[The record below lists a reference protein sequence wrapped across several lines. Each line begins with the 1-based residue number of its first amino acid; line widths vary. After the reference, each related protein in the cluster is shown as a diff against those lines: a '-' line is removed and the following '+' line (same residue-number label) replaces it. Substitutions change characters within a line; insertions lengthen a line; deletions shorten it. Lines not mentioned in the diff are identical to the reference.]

1 MNSSGCFVMGEA
13 LSLSMR
19 RILVALVMLCLWQTS
34 VGRAQ
39 ERQHDSIVAIV
50 DGTPITARQLES
62 AITMTL
68 LSEGGTDDDTQRRQ
82 ARARVLNQ
90 LILDVLKE
98 QEGARQRLHPTQS
111 SIEEALRNIER
122 QNGVAEGGFRE
133 FMSDKGMPVESV
145 LSRIR
150 ADLYWDNL
158 VRYKLARDVFISEQD
173 VDDELERFEYLR
185 DKHNYALHEL
195 FLPHEGRD
203 HNEAY
208 QRMRR
213 LRAEMLSTPQIFGN
227 FVNGVIR
234 HSNLPS
240 GSVGGHLGWTLI
252 ESLPHEARYQI
263 AQLKIGEISEPIVTT
278 DGVHLY
284 YLRDKRMFSEETKRT
299 ISLRRFV
306 VNEQERMLDDDEY
319 AEAVAVLQKLL
330 LTDRFC
336 DKKASEVTSFFTEEA
351 VPLMVEDFGSFNEGD
366 IVQGLQGILL
376 QTMTGEVT
384 PALRD
389 DDGTFFIQVC
399 QRGVNYVE
407 FPSREFIRNGLFQ
420 QRLQQLADR
429 YSQDLWSSAY
439 IDIKDESL
447 GL

>member
-1 MNSSGCFVMGEA
+1 MNYNGCFVIWEV
-13 LSLSMR
+13 LSLTMR
-19 RILVALVMLCLWQTS
+19 RILAVLLMLCLWQADAAHT
-34 VGRAQ
+34 Q

-68 LSEGGTDDDTQRRQ
+68 LSEGGNDDETQRRQ

-98 QEGARQRLHPTQS
+98 QEGTRQRLHPTQA
-111 SIEEALRNIER
+111 SIEEALRNIEK
-122 QNGVAEGGFRE
+122 QNGVAEGGFKE
-133 FMSDKGMPVESV
+133 FMTDKGMPVEAV

-158 VRYKLARDVFISEQD
+158 IRYKLARDVFISEQD

-185 DKHNYALHEL
+185 DKHSYALHEL

-203 HNEAY
+203 HNETY
-208 QRMRR
+208 QRIRKI
-213 LRAEMLSTPQIFGN
+213 RAEMLSTPQVFGN

-263 AQLKIGEISEPIVTT
+263 AQLKIGEISDPIVTT

-284 YLRDKRMFSEETKRT
+284 YVRDKRMFSDAAKRT
-299 ISLRRFV
+299 IALRRFV
-306 VNEQERMLDDDEY
+306 VDEQERMLEDDEY

-330 LTDRFC
+330 QTDRFC
-336 DKKASEVTSFFTEEA
+336 DQKASQVTSFFTEEA

-389 DDGTFFIQVC
+389 DEGTFFIQVC

-407 FPSREFIRNGLFQ
+407 FPSREFIRNSLFQ

>member
-173 VDDELERFEYLR
+173 C
-185 DKHNYALHEL
+185 
-195 FLPHEGRD
+195 G
-203 HNEAY
+203 
-208 QRMRR
+208 
-213 LRAEMLSTPQIFGN
+213 
-227 FVNGVIR
+227 
-234 HSNLPS
+234 
-240 GSVGGHLGWTLI
+240 
-252 ESLPHEARYQI
+252 
-263 AQLKIGEISEPIVTT
+263 
-278 DGVHLY
+278 
-284 YLRDKRMFSEETKRT
+284 
-299 ISLRRFV
+299 
-306 VNEQERMLDDDEY
+306 
-319 AEAVAVLQKLL
+319 
-330 LTDRFC
+330 
-336 DKKASEVTSFFTEEA
+336 
-351 VPLMVEDFGSFNEGD
+351 
-366 IVQGLQGILL
+366 
-376 QTMTGEVT
+376 
-384 PALRD
+384 
-389 DDGTFFIQVC
+389 
-399 QRGVNYVE
+399 
-407 FPSREFIRNGLFQ
+407 
-420 QRLQQLADR
+420 
-429 YSQDLWSSAY
+429 
-439 IDIKDESL
+439 
-447 GL
+447 